1 MDDREMKLKEMDE
14 LIEELNDH
22 AYRYYVLDAPVISD
36 AEYDVLFDRLLALEE
51 ETGVV
56 RRNSPTIRVGGKV
69 LDGFRKHTHI
79 APLYSLQKSKTFE
92 ELKAWEKRLGIPENE
107 PRLYTLE
114 YKFDGLTINLTYE
127 DGKMVMAATRG
138 DGITGEEIFEQAKT
152 IKSIP
157 MDIPFRGRMEVQ
169 GEAIMHLSDLEEF
182 NRTAKEPLKNAR
194 NACAGALRNLD
205 TKVTASRKLDVYF
218 YNVGYIEG
226 KRFST
231 HTEMISFLKENRFKV
246 NDFERLYDNLDDVLD
261 GIKEAGEHRDG
272 LDFLIDGMVIKVDDF
287 ALRDRLGYTERFPRW
302 AIAYKFPAEEMT
314 TTINEIIWDVGR
326 TGKLTPTAVVDEVD
340 IAGATIRRAT
350 LNNIEDIRRKR
361 VNVGTRVFIRR
372 SNDVIPEILG
382 AVPGD
387 ENDDAEEP
395 TSCPYCGT
403 KLERIGPNLYC
414 PNTLSCRPQLTE
426 RIVHFSS
433 REAMNIEGLSDKT
446 VELMFQNLS
455 IKEISDLYRLTK
467 EDILSLP
474 GFKDKKADKLL
485 EQIEKSKKPE
495 LSNFIF
501 ALGINN
507 VGKKTAR
514 DLAKTYRNFEN
525 FRNAKTED
533 LLKIEDI
540 GEVVAQCIT
549 DFFSSEAAERTLK
562 ELFELGVQPVGFEE
576 KKGPLEG
583 LKIVVTGTL
592 SSMTRN
598 EAFALIEENG
608 GTTQSSVGKNTDLL
622 IVGENAGSK
631 LEKARTLGVRTV
643 SEQEFM
649 EMIGR

>member
-1 MDDREMKLKEMDE
+1 
-14 LIEELNDH
+14 
-22 AYRYYVLDAPVISD
+22 
-36 AEYDVLFDRLLALEE
+36 
-51 ETGVV
+51 
-56 RRNSPTIRVGGKV
+56 
-69 LDGFRKHTHI
+69 
-79 APLYSLQKSKTFE
+79 
-92 ELKAWEKRLGIPENE
+92 
-107 PRLYTLE
+107 
-114 YKFDGLTINLTYE
+114 
-127 DGKMVMAATRG
+127 
-138 DGITGEEIFEQAKT
+138 
-152 IKSIP
+152 
-157 MDIPFRGRMEVQ
+157 
-169 GEAIMHLSDLEEF
+169 
-182 NRTAKEPLKNAR
+182 
-194 NACAGALRNLD
+194 
-205 TKVTASRKLDVYF
+205 
-218 YNVGYIEG
+218 
-226 KRFST
+226 
-231 HTEMISFLKENRFKV
+231 MISFLKENRFKV
-246 NDFERLYDNLDDVLD
+246 NDFERLYDNLDDVLE
-261 GIKEAGEHRDG
+261 GINEAGEHRDS

-395 TSCPYCGT
+395 TACPYCGT

-455 IKEISDLYRLTK
+455 IKEISDLYRLTR
-467 EDILSLP
+467 EDILRLP
-474 GFKDKKADKLL
+474 GFKDRKADRLL
-485 EQIEKSKKPE
+485 EQIEKSKRPE

-507 VGKKTAR
+507 VGKKTAK
-514 DLAKTYRNFEN
+514 DLAKTYRNFES
-525 FRNAKTED
+525 FRNARTED
-533 LLKIEDI
+533 LLEIEDI

-562 ELFELGVQPVGFEE
+562 ELFELGVEPIGFEE
-576 KKGPLEG
+576 KEGPLEG

-608 GTTQSSVGKNTDLL
+608 GTTQSSVGKSTDLL
-622 IVGENAGSK
+622 IAGENAGSK
-631 LEKARTLGVRTV
+631 LEKARMLGIRTV